1 MSRVAQRARTAK
13 TLAQRLARLQARDLP
28 AMVHASVVIVVV
40 EAGIRRQSPAVVG
53 RRLGCPI
60 ATTAVEQGARPFS
73 DDELSEA
80 TVRRLRSAQ
89 RIAKLWPFSSGPC
102 LRQALVGGHL
112 IRRHKPVVRIGI
124 NPSGQHLAGHAWLEI
139 DGRPLENIDR
149 YLVFQ
154 DQTPRFAGSSGYQ
167 DRDTDT

>member
-1 MSRVAQRARTAK
+1 
-13 TLAQRLARLQARDLP
+13 
-28 AMVHASVVIVVV
+28 MVHASLVIVVV
-40 EAGIRRQSPAVVG
+40 EAGIRWRSPATVG
-53 RRLGCPI
+53 HRLGCPI
-60 ATTAVEQGARPFS
+60 ATTAVEPGARPFS
-73 DDELSEA
+73 DDELPED
-80 TVRRLRSAQ
+80 TVRRLRSAR

-112 IRRHKPVVRIGI
+112 IRRHQPVVRIGI

-154 DQTPRFAGSSGYQ
+154 EQTPRSTGHPGQQ
-167 DRDTDT
+167 DEDVDT